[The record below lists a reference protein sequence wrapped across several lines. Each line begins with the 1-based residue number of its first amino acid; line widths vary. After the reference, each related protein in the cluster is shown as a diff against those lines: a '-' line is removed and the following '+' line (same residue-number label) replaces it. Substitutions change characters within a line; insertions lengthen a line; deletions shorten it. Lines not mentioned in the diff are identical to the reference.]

1 MVPHPMRIAYATA
14 ATIANMVL
22 AVVYLRAGVPVIEQ
36 AGNHPGPFSG
46 IPEMMYVIV
55 PVIIGVFQ
63 LGILLWLII
72 APVQQQRSAQLGVR

>member
-14 ATIANMVL
+14 ATVANMVL

-46 IPEMMYVIV
+46 IPEMMYVII
-55 PVIIGVFQ
+55 PVIIGGLQ

-72 APVQQQRSAQLGVR
+72 APVQEQRSANQVVR